1 MAFQAPWSPTAHA
14 FAQHQFAHV
23 TNFWKQGRPAR
34 FRLEALPGG
43 KAELNLT
50 FQLPP
55 ASEVIPPPYHVS
67 PVPRQRPILPLF
79 PHGYLPQG
87 YAPQKEKPKQAPK
100 LSSRRRKSYRRS
112 VLHKAALAVPTLPPP
127 VVGSLR
133 QAAQACVQRLQ
144 AASALPSTPSGYKRP
159 FSDSSSPSPSNHP
172 PLPQRIRKDFQIEE
186 SEVESPEKEILR
198 SAPILGNSPTPV
210 SPLVKDFPSP
220 APLVLT
226 PVPPVP
232 LFFTPPKSQERSE
245 MPANIAEEISAE
257 KVVALEGSES
267 DLEKF
272 DESDS
277 EDAHTLS
284 CVNCDAEMTPDHQCD
299 SDEQRFT
306 KYLMRWSQR
315 LEERTDDSA
324 LKSRL
329 LESLVDAYHTP
340 ELHSWHTPVSA
351 LDLKAVKKPV
361 LGG

>member
-1 MAFQAPWSPTAHA
+1 
-14 FAQHQFAHV
+14 
-23 TNFWKQGRPAR
+23 
-34 FRLEALPGG
+34 
-43 KAELNLT
+43 
-50 FQLPP
+50 
-55 ASEVIPPPYHVS
+55 
-67 PVPRQRPILPLF
+67 
-79 PHGYLPQG
+79 
-87 YAPQKEKPKQAPK
+87 
-100 LSSRRRKSYRRS
+100 
-112 VLHKAALAVPTLPPP
+112 
-127 VVGSLR
+127 
-133 QAAQACVQRLQ
+133 
-144 AASALPSTPSGYKRP
+144 
-159 FSDSSSPSPSNHP
+159 
-172 PLPQRIRKDFQIEE
+172 
-186 SEVESPEKEILR
+186 
-198 SAPILGNSPTPV
+198 
-210 SPLVKDFPSP
+210 
-220 APLVLT
+220 
-226 PVPPVP
+226 
-232 LFFTPPKSQERSE
+232 

-277 EDAHTLS
+277 EDAHALEKGTLEEGALEEYAVVGKSDQEDVENSHTLS

-340 ELHSWHTPVSA
+340 ELHSWHTPVNA

>member
-14 FAQHQFAHV
+14 FAQHQFTHV

-79 PHGYLPQG
+79 PHGCFPQG
-87 YAPQKEKPKQAPK
+87 SGGVNSKTKPKQAPK

-159 FSDSSSPSPSNHP
+159 FSDSSSPSPSNLP
-172 PLPQRIRKDFQIEE
+172 PLPQRIRKDIQIDE

-198 SAPILGNSPTPV
+198 SAPIFENSPSLF
-210 SPLVKDFPSP
+210 SPCSTGHPSP
-220 APLVLT
+220 AQLEFT
-226 PVPPVP
+226 PVCPENP
-232 LFFTPPKSQERSE
+232 
-245 MPANIAEEISAE
+245 
-257 KVVALEGSES
+257 
-267 DLEKF
+267 
-272 DESDS
+272 
-277 EDAHTLS
+277 S
-284 CVNCDAEMTPDHQCD
+284 CLNCDAKMTHDHQCEALD
-299 SDEQRFT
+299 SDSSWEDIETESEQDMYPTFDPDSEN
-306 KYLMRWSQR
+306 WA
-315 LEERTDDSA
+315 EEFS
-324 LKSRL
+324 KSIR
-329 LESLVDAYHTP
+329 SFHGQT
-340 ELHSWHTPVSA
+340 H
-351 LDLKAVKKPV
+351 
-361 LGG
+361 

>member
-1 MAFQAPWSPTAHA
+1 MAPWPPTAQVPWSPSAQA
-14 FAQHQFAHV
+14 FAQHQFSHV
-23 TNFWKQGRPAR
+23 TNFWKQGRPAS
-34 FRLEALPGG
+34 FRLEALPDGN
-43 KAELNLT
+43 AELNLT
-50 FQLPP
+50 FKLPT
-55 ASEVIPPPYHVS
+55 ASEVIPPPSFSS
-67 PVPRQRPILPLF
+67 PAPLLKRPTIPLF
-79 PHGYLPQG
+79 PEG
-87 YAPQKEKPKQAPK
+87 YAPQNVKLRQAPK

-267 DLEKF
+267 DLEKL
-272 DESDS
+272 DESEGS
-277 EDAHTLS
+277 ES
-284 CVNCDAEMTPDHQCD
+284 EG
-299 SDEQRFT
+299 SE
-306 KYLMRWSQR
+306 SEG
-315 LEERTDDSA
+315 EERRKTERVKVLRDYEAVFSYELTIRRGDLIDLVNDDD
-324 LKSRL
+324 KRWWKGK
-329 LESLVDAYHTP
+329 V
-340 ELHSWHTPVSA
+340 
-351 LDLKAVKKPV
+351 
-361 LGG
+361 GGKEGYFPAACVEKV

>member
-1 MAFQAPWSPTAHA
+1 MEKNIQY
-14 FAQHQFAHV
+14 
-23 TNFWKQGRPAR
+23 
-34 FRLEALPGG
+34 
-43 KAELNLT
+43 
-50 FQLPP
+50 
-55 ASEVIPPPYHVS
+55 PYHVS

-79 PHGYLPQG
+79 PHGCFPQG
-87 YAPQKEKPKQAPK
+87 SGGVNSKQAPK
-100 LSSRRRKSYRRS
+100 PSSRRRKSYRRS

-232 LFFTPPKSQERSE
+232 LFFTPPKSHERSE
-245 MPANIAEEISAE
+245 MPANIAEEVSAE

-272 DESDS
+272 DVSDS
-277 EDAHTLS
+277 EDAHEVSAKEDDVVEKMAKEDEVVEKMAKEDEVEKMANPVSPKTLS
-284 CVNCDAEMTPDHQCD
+284 CLNCEEEMTPGHQCLSTD
-299 SDEQRFT
+299 SESNWEDVESDVQSEDWAEQFTNSIRRFHGLNPKVT
-306 KYLMRWSQR
+306 P
-315 LEERTDDSA
+315 
-324 LKSRL
+324 LKKS
-329 LESLVDAYHTP
+329 H
-340 ELHSWHTPVSA
+340 
-351 LDLKAVKKPV
+351 
-361 LGG
+361 